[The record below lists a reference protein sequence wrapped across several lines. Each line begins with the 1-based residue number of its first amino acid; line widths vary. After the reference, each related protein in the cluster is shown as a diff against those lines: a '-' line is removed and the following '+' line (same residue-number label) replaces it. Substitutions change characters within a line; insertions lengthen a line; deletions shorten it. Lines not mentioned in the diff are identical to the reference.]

1 MVEFSMMQPQATPQE
16 QDYPDL
22 VPHKGVKYLFEKEIG
37 TGAFGKVYL
46 YRHPKDINDKV
57 AIKIER

>member
-1 MVEFSMMQPQATPQE
+1 MMQPQATPQE